1 MPYFERYYAQQFVV
15 DLCPWAEF
23 PSSINN
29 SSTPRACVIKAKA
42 LRIGKRCLR
51 TCAK

>member
-1 MPYFERYYAQQFVV
+1 MPCLERYCAQQFVV

-29 SSTPRACVIKAKA
+29 SVTPGVCVTRAKA
-42 LRIGKRCLR
+42 SRIGKRCSR
-51 TCAK
+51 TCAR